1 MKIVGISGKAQAGKD
16 LTARLMREFLM
27 AKGKKVLIVHFADK
41 LKDIVKFAFNWDD
54 DMVNSSKKDEVVEGT
69 NYTPRWVLQQ
79 LGTEFFREKINEDF
93 WVDTLLNEYKMDHW
107 ENEVGYD
114 FILIPDVRFNSEAL
128 RIKDLGGKIFSVERA
143 SLESKDQHRSEYP
156 LINCLVDSKLSNNG
170 SFEWLS
176 NIVEKEVLILLGK
189 GT

>member
-1 MKIVGISGKAQAGKD
+1 
-16 LTARLMREFLM
+16 
-27 AKGKKVLIVHFADK
+27 
-41 LKDIVKFAFNWDD
+41 
-54 DMVNSSKKDEVVEGT
+54 
-69 NYTPRWVLQQ
+69 VLQQ